1 MGAIEKQQVYQDFCR
16 VQAQQREPWYKTD
29 ELSSHYQNT
38 VNFPGGESGIH
49 GTFVLTNGTPGQ
61 IPHPKADPSHQGPEA
76 YMAHHPGHLKGS
88 IEVVVQ

>member
-29 ELSSHYQNT
+29 ELSSHSQNT

-49 GTFVLTNGTPGQ
+49 GTFVLTNRTRARYRTLKQIHPIRAQKPGKPTWPTTP
-61 IPHPKADPSHQGPEA
+61 AT
-76 YMAHHPGHLKGS
+76 
-88 IEVVVQ
+88 